1 MPWLKFLMNE
11 YSYSIMIQRYW
22 RLLPWG
28 SWGQEVIDDVSFC
41 IDLDGCIYFG
51 IHSTLISYTVRTVEF
66 LRFESVSIGCREFG
80 FQIKYFLI
88 AVFYMRYMLRETN
101 SSCFGMFIV
110 SRNWPVIEFVH
121 QLRIVTG
128 PSCFEYQA
136 EKKTEERDADFQQD
150 VVHCS
155 YSDVSW

>member
-1 MPWLKFLMNE
+1 MNK

-88 AVFYMRYMLRETN
+88 AVFYMHYMLRETN

-121 QLRIVTG
+121 QLGIVTG
-128 PSCFEYQA
+128 PSCLNTKLRRKLKNETPTFSKMLFIVPTQMSA
-136 EKKTEERDADFQQD
+136 GRI
-150 VVHCS
+150 
-155 YSDVSW
+155 